1 MDFLKTLIDPERL
14 FNTLGDYS
22 FYALIAIIFSE
33 TGLMIGFFLPGDS
46 LLFLAGMFTANGFIN
61 PADLS
66 PINALI
72 LLLFALTVSAIVGDQ
87 TGYII
92 GRRMGKTLFDAQ
104 KRPKFIKQ
112 QYLDRTK
119 EYYDKH
125 GGKAIILGRFIP
137 IIRTFVPMIAGVVH
151 LPYKRFV
158 VFNVVGGI
166 VWIFSM
172 TILGYTVGNLFKPYV
187 KFITLGIII
196 ISFIPVFQ
204 MIWQEY
210 RKKKI

>member
-46 LLFLAGMFTANGFIN
+46 LLFLAGMFTANGYIN
-61 PADLS
+61 PAGLT
-66 PINALI
+66 PMNALI

-137 IIRTFVPMIAGVVH
+137 VIRTFVPMIAGVVH

-158 VFNVVGGI
+158 VFNVIGGI

-172 TILGYTVGNLFKPYV
+172 TLLGYTIGNLFKPYV
-187 KFITLGIII
+187 KFITLAIIL

-204 MIWQEY
+204 MVWQEY
-210 RKKKI
+210 RKKK

>member
-1 MDFLKTLIDPERL
+1 MLIKT
-14 FNTLGDYS
+14 FGHYS

-61 PADLS
+61 PAETTPL
-66 PINALI
+66 NALI
-72 LLLFALTVSAIVGDQ
+72 LLLFALTASAIIGDQ

-92 GRRMGKTLFDAQ
+92 GRKMGKKIFEEGY
-104 KRPKFIKQ
+104 RPKFVKQ

-137 IIRTFVPMIAGVVH
+137 IIRTFVPMVAGVVK
-151 LPYKRFV
+151 LPYKKFV
-158 VFNVVGGI
+158 VFNVVGGVI
-166 VWIFSM
+166 WIFSM
-172 TILGYTVGNLFKPYV
+172 TILGYTIGEMFKPYV
-187 KFITLGIII
+187 KIITLGIIVV
-196 ISFIPVFQ
+196 SLIPVFQ
-204 MIWQEY
+204 MVWQEY
-210 RKKKI
+210 RKNKA

>member
-1 MDFLKTLIDPERL
+1 VDFLKTLIDPERL

-46 LLFLAGMFTANGFIN
+46 LLFLAGMFTANGYIN
-61 PADLS
+61 PAGLT
-66 PINALI
+66 PMNALI

-137 IIRTFVPMIAGVVH
+137 VIRTFVPMIAGVVH

-158 VFNVVGGI
+158 VFNVIGGI

-172 TILGYTVGNLFKPYV
+172 TLLGYTIGNLFKPYV
-187 KFITLGIII
+187 KFITLAIIL

-204 MIWQEY
+204 MVWQEY
-210 RKKKI
+210 RKKK